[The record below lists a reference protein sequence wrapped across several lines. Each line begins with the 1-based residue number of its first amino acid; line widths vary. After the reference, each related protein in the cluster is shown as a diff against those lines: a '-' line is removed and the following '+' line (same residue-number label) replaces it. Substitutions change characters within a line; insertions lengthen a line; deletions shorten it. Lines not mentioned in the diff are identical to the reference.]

1 MHGEVE
7 YTKYSIVA
15 EVKSGED
22 YNGKEVWN
30 EFQGQ
35 YIFHCPESQAK
46 EI

>member
-1 MHGEVE
+1 MHGKVE
-7 YTKYSIVA
+7 YSKYGIVA

-22 YNGKEVWN
+22 CNGKKVWN
-30 EFQGQ
+30 KFQGQ